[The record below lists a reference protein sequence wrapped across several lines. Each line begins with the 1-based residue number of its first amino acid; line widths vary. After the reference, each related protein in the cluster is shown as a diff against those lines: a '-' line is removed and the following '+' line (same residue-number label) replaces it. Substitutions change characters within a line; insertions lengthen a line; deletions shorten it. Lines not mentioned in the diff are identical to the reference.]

1 MNHLKTIFKSLADI
15 GILPPSSAIRRSWG
29 IVRAAL
35 DAHEPMVAPIAVEQ
49 YALAVKLIDRI
60 ISAVAG
66 VADDAEKS
74 AVKKGQAAS

>member
-1 MNHLKTIFKSLADI
+1 
-15 GILPPSSAIRRSWG
+15 
-29 IVRAAL
+29 
-35 DAHEPMVAPIAVEQ
+35 MVAPIAVEQ